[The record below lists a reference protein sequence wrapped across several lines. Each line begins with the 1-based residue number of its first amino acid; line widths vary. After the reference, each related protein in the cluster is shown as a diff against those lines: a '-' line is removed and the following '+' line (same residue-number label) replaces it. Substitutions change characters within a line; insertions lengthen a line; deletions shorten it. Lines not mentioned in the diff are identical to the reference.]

1 LSLKDR
7 LTLVMNRYKE
17 LMAFPQVIRL
27 GISAFPAR
35 LAYGMIGLGIFFKA
49 EQETGSVAIAGF
61 AIGLNSLA
69 GSLTAGLRGS
79 VMDRFGQK
87 WPIRILVPLY
97 SCLILL
103 LNTME
108 TRTSILVTAFI
119 LGITAPPIN
128 LSVRPLWK
136 DIVPDTYLRTA
147 YAFDSSMMSS
157 TSVIGPVI
165 ITALSLSSRPSLGL
179 GMTAALMFIGGIALS
194 LTPASRDWI
203 PEKKQKGQQRL
214 WRDRAI
220 RLLMFEGCFI
230 GFGWGVFDVAVPAFA
245 TQEGVQHRVAWIF
258 AAFGAATVV
267 GGLLGGLVSKKL
279 APLSALRRAYFLWVI
294 ACIPIAFTY
303 PDWSM
308 ALFGACIG
316 FVGGAVQVFYF
327 EVLEAVRPKGSQTAS
342 LGWIWSVEGSFMAVG
357 AAVGGVVSET
367 FSPRIGL
374 AMLPIMISIGL
385 IVLSIGRGRL
395 SNANDIPTDEE
406 DLQAMKDIS
415 NEVK

>member
-1 LSLKDR
+1 MK
-7 LTLVMNRYKE
+7 RYLE
-17 LMAFPQVIRL
+17 LFAFPQVIRL
-27 GISAFPAR
+27 GVSAFPAR
-35 LAYGMIGLGIFFKA
+35 LAYSMIGLGIFFKA
-49 EQETGSVAIAGF
+49 EQETGSVAVAGF

-69 GSLTAGLRGS
+69 GSLTAGIRGS

-87 WPIRILVPLY
+87 WPIRILVPMY
-97 SCLILL
+97 ASLIIL

-108 TRTSILVTAFI
+108 SRQSILVTAFV

-136 DIVPDTYLRTA
+136 DIVPDSYLRTA
-147 YAFDSSMMSS
+147 YAFDSSMMST
-157 TSVIGPVI
+157 TSVIGPVV
-165 ITALSLSSRPSLGL
+165 ITALSLSSRPGFGL
-179 GMTAALMFIGGIALS
+179 GTIATLMLIGGIALS

-214 WRDRAI
+214 WKDRAI
-220 RLLMFEGCFI
+220 QLLMFEGCFI

-279 APLSALRRAYFLWVI
+279 APLSALRRAYLLWLL

-308 ALFGACIG
+308 ALIGACIG
-316 FVGGAVQVFYF
+316 FLGGAVQVFYF

-374 AMLPIMISIGL
+374 AMLPIMIFIGL
-385 IVLSIGRGRL
+385 IILSIGRARL
-395 SNANDIPTDEE
+395 GAANDVPTEEE
-406 DLQAMKDIS
+406 DLQAIKDIS
-415 NEVK
+415 DESK

>member
-1 LSLKDR
+1 
-7 LTLVMNRYKE
+7 MNRYKE
-17 LMAFPQVIRL
+17 LFGFPQVIRL

-49 EQETGSVAIAGF
+49 EQETGSIAIAGF

-69 GSLTAGLRGS
+69 GSLTAGIRGS

-87 WPIRILVPLY
+87 WPIRILVPMY
-97 SCLILL
+97 SALILL

-108 TRTSILVTAFI
+108 TRQSILVTAFV

-136 DIVPDTYLRTA
+136 DIVPDSYLRTA

-157 TSVIGPVI
+157 TSVIGPVV
-165 ITALSLSSRPSLGL
+165 ITALSLSSRPELGL
-179 GMTAALMFIGGIALS
+179 GTVATLMFIGGVALS

-203 PEKKQKGQQRL
+203 PEKKKKDQERL
-214 WRDRAI
+214 WRNRAI
-220 RLLMFEGCFI
+220 QLLMFEGCFI

-258 AAFGAATVV
+258 ASFGAATVI

-279 APLSALRRAYFLWVI
+279 APLLALRRAYLLWLI
-294 ACIPIAFTY
+294 ACVPVAFTY

-308 ALFGACIG
+308 ALIGACIG
-316 FVGGAVQVFYF
+316 LLGGAVQVFYF
-327 EVLEAVRPKGSQTAS
+327 EVLEAVRPRGTQTAS
-342 LGWIWSVEGSFMAVG
+342 LGWIWSVEGSFMALG

-374 AMLPIMISIGL
+374 AMLPIMILFGL
-385 IVLSIGRGRL
+385 IILTIGRGRL
-395 SNANDIPTDEE
+395 SAANDIPTDEE

>member
-1 LSLKDR
+1 
-7 LTLVMNRYKE
+7 
-17 LMAFPQVIRL
+17 
-27 GISAFPAR
+27 
-35 LAYGMIGLGIFFKA
+35 MIGLGIFFKA

-69 GSLTAGLRGS
+69 GSMTAGLRGS
-79 VMDRFGQK
+79 VMDKFGQK
-87 WPIRILVPLY
+87 WPIRILVPMYAALM
-97 SCLILL
+97 LF

-108 TRTSILVTAFI
+108 TRQSILITAFV

-136 DIVPDTYLRTA
+136 DIIPDSYLRTA
-147 YAFDSSMMSS
+147 YAFDSSMMST
-157 TSVIGPVI
+157 TSVIGPVV
-165 ITALSLSSRPSLGL
+165 ITALSLSSRPELGL
-179 GMTAALMFIGGIALS
+179 GTIAALMFIGGVALS
-194 LTPASRDWI
+194 LTPASRDWV
-203 PEKKQKGQQRL
+203 PEKKKKNQQKL

-220 RLLMFEGCFI
+220 QLLMFEGCFI

-279 APLSALRRAYFLWVI
+279 APLSALRNTYLVWFI
-294 ACIPIAFTY
+294 TCIPIAFTY
-303 PDWSM
+303 PDWTM
-308 ALFGACIG
+308 ALFGTFIG
-316 FVGGAVQVFYF
+316 LIGGAVQVFYF
-327 EVLEAVRPKGSQTAS
+327 EVLEAVRPQGSQTAS

-357 AAVGGVVSET
+357 AAVGGVVSEA

-374 AMLPIMISIGL
+374 AMLPIMILSGL
-385 IVLSIGRGRL
+385 IILTVGRGRL
-395 SNANDIPTDEE
+395 SAANDIPTDEE

-415 NEVK
+415 NQVK

>member
-1 LSLKDR
+1 
-7 LTLVMNRYKE
+7 MNRYKE
-17 LMAFPQVIRL
+17 LFGFPQVIRL
-27 GISAFPAR
+27 GLSAFPAR
-35 LAYGMIGLGIFFKA
+35 LAYSMIGLGIFFKA
-49 EQETGSVAIAGF
+49 EQETGSIAIAGF

-69 GSLTAGLRGS
+69 GSLTAGIRGS

-87 WPIRILVPLY
+87 WPIRILVPMY
-97 SCLILL
+97 AALIIL

-108 TRTSILVTAFI
+108 SRQSILISAFI

-136 DIVPDTYLRTA
+136 DIVPDSYLRTA

-165 ITALSLSSRPSLGL
+165 ITALSLSSHPGYGL
-179 GMTAALMFIGGIALS
+179 GTVAALMLIGGFALS

-203 PEKKQKGQQRL
+203 PEKKKKNQQKL

-220 RLLMFEGCFI
+220 QLLMFEGCFI

-279 APLSALRRAYFLWVI
+279 APLSALRRAYFFWLF

-308 ALFGACIG
+308 ALLGACIG
-316 FVGGAVQVFYF
+316 LLGGAVQVFYF

-367 FSPRIGL
+367 LSPRIGL
-374 AMLPIMISIGL
+374 AMLPIMIGMGL
-385 IVLSIGRGRL
+385 IILSIGRGRL
-395 SNANDIPTDEE
+395 SAANDIPTDEE

>member
-1 LSLKDR
+1 MKDR

-79 VMDRFGQK
+79 VMDRSGQK
-87 WPIRILVPLY
+87 WPIRILVPSY

-395 SNANDIPTDEE
+395 SAANDIPTDEE

>member
-1 LSLKDR
+1 
-7 LTLVMNRYKE
+7 MNRYKE
-17 LMAFPQVIRL
+17 LFGFPQVIRL

-49 EQETGSVAIAGF
+49 EQETSSIAIAGF

-69 GSLTAGLRGS
+69 GSLTAGIRGS

-87 WPIRILVPLY
+87 WPIRILVPMY
-97 SCLILL
+97 SALILL

-108 TRTSILVTAFI
+108 TRQTILVTACV

-136 DIVPDTYLRTA
+136 DIVPDSYLRTA

-157 TSVIGPVI
+157 TSVIGPVV
-165 ITALSLSSRPSLGL
+165 ITALSLSSRPELGL
-179 GMTAALMFIGGIALS
+179 GTVATLMFIGGVALS

-203 PEKKQKGQQRL
+203 PEKKKKDQERL
-214 WRDRAI
+214 WRNRAI
-220 RLLMFEGCFI
+220 QLLMFEGCFI

-258 AAFGAATVV
+258 ASFGASTVI

-279 APLSALRRAYFLWVI
+279 APLLALRRAYLLWLI
-294 ACIPIAFTY
+294 ACVPVAFTY

-308 ALFGACIG
+308 ALIGACIG
-316 FVGGAVQVFYF
+316 LVGGAVQVFYF
-327 EVLEAVRPKGSQTAS
+327 EVLEAVRPRGSQTAS
-342 LGWIWSVEGSFMAVG
+342 LGWIWSVEGSFMALG

-374 AMLPIMISIGL
+374 AMLPIMILFGL
-385 IVLSIGRGRL
+385 IILTIGRGRL
-395 SNANDIPTDEE
+395 SAANDIPTDEE

>member
-1 LSLKDR
+1 
-7 LTLVMNRYKE
+7 
-17 LMAFPQVIRL
+17 MAFPQVIRL

-49 EQETGSVAIAGF
+49 EQETGSVAAAGF

-69 GSLTAGLRGS
+69 GAATAGLRGS

-87 WPIRILVPLY
+87 WPIRILVPMY
-97 SCLILL
+97 SGLILL

-108 TRTSILVTAFI
+108 TRQSILITAFV
-119 LGITAPPIN
+119 LGFTAPPIN

-136 DIVPDTYLRTA
+136 DIVPDSYLRTA

-157 TSVIGPVI
+157 TSVIGPVV
-165 ITALSLSSRPSLGL
+165 ITALSLSSRPGLGL
-179 GMTAALMFIGGIALS
+179 GTTAALMLIGGIALS

-203 PEKKQKGQQRL
+203 PEKKSKGQQRL

-220 RLLMFEGCFI
+220 QLLMFEGCFI

-258 AAFGAATVV
+258 ASFGAATVV
-267 GGLLGGLVSKKL
+267 GGLLGGLVSKKF
-279 APLSALRRAYFLWVI
+279 APLSALRLAYLLWLI
-294 ACIPIAFTY
+294 ACLPVAFTY
-303 PDWSM
+303 PDWTM
-308 ALFGACIG
+308 ALVGACIG
-316 FVGGAVQVFYF
+316 FLGGAVQVFYF

-357 AAVGGVVSET
+357 AAVGGVVSEV
-367 FSPRIGL
+367 FSPQIGL
-374 AMLPIMISIGL
+374 AMLPIMIFIGL
-385 IVLSIGRGRL
+385 LILSIGRERL
-395 SNANDIPTDEE
+395 SAANDIPTDEE

-415 NEVK
+415 NESK

>member
-1 LSLKDR
+1 
-7 LTLVMNRYKE
+7 MNRYRE
-17 LMAFPQVIRL
+17 LVAFPQVVRL

-35 LAYGMIGLGIFFKA
+35 LAYGMIGLGIFFKT
-49 EQETGSVAIAGF
+49 EQETGSIAIAGF

-69 GSLTAGLRGS
+69 GAATAGLRGS

-87 WPIRILVPLY
+87 WPIRILVPMY
-97 SCLILL
+97 SALIVLL
-103 LNTME
+103 GTMS
-108 TRTSILVTAFI
+108 TSKSILITAFI

-136 DIVPDTYLRTA
+136 DIVPEANLRTA

-157 TSVIGPVI
+157 TTVMGPVV
-165 ITALSLSSRPSLGL
+165 ITALSLSSRPGLGL
-179 GMTAALMFIGGIALS
+179 GTTAALMFIGGIALS
-194 LTPASRDWI
+194 LTPVSRDWI
-203 PEKKQKGQQRL
+203 PEKKSKNQQKL

-220 RLLMFEGCFI
+220 RLLMLEGCFI
-230 GFGWGVFDVAVPAFA
+230 GFGWGVFDIAVPAFA

-258 AAFGAATVV
+258 AAFGVATVV

-279 APLSALRRAYFLWVI
+279 APLSALRRAYVLWLI

-303 PDWSM
+303 PDWTM
-308 ALFGACIG
+308 ALAGVAIG
-316 FVGGAVQVFYF
+316 FLGGAVQVFYF

-342 LGWIWSVEGSFMAVG
+342 LGWIWSVEGSFMALG

-374 AMLPIMISIGL
+374 AMLPIMIFFGL
-385 IVLSIGRGRL
+385 IVLTVGRDRL
-395 SNANDIPTDEE
+395 GAANDVPTEEE
-406 DLQAMKDIS
+406 DLQAIKDLS